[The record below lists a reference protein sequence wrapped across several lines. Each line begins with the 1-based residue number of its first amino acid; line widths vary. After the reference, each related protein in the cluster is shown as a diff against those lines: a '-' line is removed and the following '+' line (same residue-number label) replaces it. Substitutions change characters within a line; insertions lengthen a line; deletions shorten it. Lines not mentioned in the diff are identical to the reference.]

1 MCYIKSASLH
11 FNFRL
16 CCTFF
21 FFFEDISFSPLS
33 SINFQLLYLLE
44 TMEKRLFLQWFSSFK
59 HEPKK
64 KKIRWGLLSST
75 RHIKT
80 SYHRSKTSHGFFK
93 MERGG
98 LFTKL
103 LLDST
108 WLQVQILELFNTKG
122 IWSSLKNLDS
132 AENT

>member
-21 FFFEDISFSPLS
+21 FSLRISVFLPSVPLIFSYSIFWKQWKRDYS
-33 SINFQLLYLLE
+33 SNDLAASNMSQ
-44 TMEKRLFLQWFSSFK
+44 
-59 HEPKK
+59 KK